1 MVQKETDTEE
11 NGWVILKSR
20 PDFGGNSGGGG
31 KKLGEL
37 QQHIPHGKLGLRTGQ
52 SQQYVT

>member
-20 PDFGGNSGGGG
+20 PDFGGNSGEVEKYRGAAAAHPPW
-31 KKLGEL
+31 KV
-37 QQHIPHGKLGLRTGQ
+37 RA
-52 SQQYVT
+52 